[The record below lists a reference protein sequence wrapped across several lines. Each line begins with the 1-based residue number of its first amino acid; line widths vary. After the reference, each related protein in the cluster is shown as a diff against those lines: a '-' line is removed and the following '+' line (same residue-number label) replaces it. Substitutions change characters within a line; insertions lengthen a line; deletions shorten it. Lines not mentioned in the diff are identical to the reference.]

1 MNKQLLNVA
10 ICICGFFVGVT
21 IFIWLLPD
29 NATVINLGKRFAYV
43 YSGFFS
49 IFIYLKKVNILFA
62 VILESLAKTGIV
74 WGVWTTS
81 RKSKLISFLVLAI
94 ALIYSGISSFFGAT
108 LIVAML
114 Q

>member
-10 ICICGFFVGVT
+10 ICIFGFFIGVT
-21 IFIWLLPD
+21 IFLWLLPD
-29 NATVINLGKRFAYV
+29 NAAVLNFGKRFAYV

-49 IFIYLKKVNILFA
+49 ILIFIKKVNIFVA
-62 VILESLAKTGIV
+62 IFLESLAKTGII
-74 WGVWTTS
+74 WGVWTTAK
-81 RKSKLISFLVLAI
+81 KSKLISFLVLAI
-94 ALIYSGISSFFGAT
+94 ALIYAGISSFFGAT